1 MSEEIFRSFSQ
12 SIDRLTEIL
21 GAPKTVANRDSSIKR
36 FELTFELSWKS
47 AKKYLGNKG
56 IVCRSPRDCFSEAFR
71 LGLVRDNPH
80 WFKMIEDR
88 NLSVHTYNEKLAD
101 AIYGRLK
108 DYLELFT
115 ELNNSL
121 AK

>member
-1 MSEEIFRSFSQ
+1 
-12 SIDRLTEIL
+12 
-21 GAPKTVANRDSSIKR
+21 
-36 FELTFELSWKS
+36 
-47 AKKYLGNKG
+47 
-56 IVCRSPRDCFSEAFR
+56 
-71 LGLVRDNPH
+71 
-80 WFKMIEDR
+80 MIEDR